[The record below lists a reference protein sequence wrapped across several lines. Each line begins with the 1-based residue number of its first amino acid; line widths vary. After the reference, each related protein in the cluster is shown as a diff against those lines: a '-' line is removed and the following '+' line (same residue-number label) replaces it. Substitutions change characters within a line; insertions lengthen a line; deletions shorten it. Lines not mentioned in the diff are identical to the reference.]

1 MGFFSS
7 SEGKPIALARA
18 MLIRRVSEDSAA
30 SAHGF
35 SSSMV
40 KELTAA
46 QIAGSAEA
54 TIAVIVE
61 AVANLTFKNYDE
73 NASILQVERHRKQIG
88 QGPLPTPLSLQSY
101 VKYRVKTEYPSLSFP
116 DGHIDWCISA
126 SIHLFQHIDDKGE
139 IRHAIS
145 HADNEFLST
154 RLARVMNAIENILD
168 CNENCDEDHIFMQD
182 ALEQWKTLKRAA
194 AKKRATH
201 QFRAA
206 LRDM

>member
-18 MLIRRVSEDSAA
+18 MLMRRVSEDSVA

-73 NASILQVERHRKQIG
+73 NASILQVERHRKQLG
-88 QGPLPTPLSLQSY
+88 QGLLPTPLSLHSY
-101 VKYRVKTEYPSLSFP
+101 VKYRIKTEYPSLSFP
-116 DGHIDWCISA
+116 DGHIDWCINA
-126 SIHLFQHIDDKGE
+126 SIHLFQYIDDKGE

-168 CNENCDEDHIFMQD
+168 CNENCDEDHIFMRD

-194 AKKRATH
+194 VKKRATH